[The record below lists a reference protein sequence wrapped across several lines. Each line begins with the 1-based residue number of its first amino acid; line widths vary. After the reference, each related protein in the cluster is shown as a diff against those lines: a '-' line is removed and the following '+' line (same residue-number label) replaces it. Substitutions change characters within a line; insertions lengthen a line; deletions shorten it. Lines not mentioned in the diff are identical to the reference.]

1 VAVFLVALVVV
12 HPTGLAMV
20 VQELPIKVTE
30 GAITRAA
37 VEMVAVV
44 LVPPV
49 LMHLRQLLLL
59 LVGLVLRPALLVRP

>member
-1 VAVFLVALVVV
+1 
-12 HPTGLAMV
+12 
-20 VQELPIKVTE
+20 
-30 GAITRAA
+30 
-37 VEMVAVV
+37 MVAVV